1 MTDKEVLEVRIYA
14 EALEQQFF
22 NKETKFEIPPKLL
35 YATQKFYRK
44 SKSVLDEQQEM
55 FKDFQKVFKEEIGF
69 DEARM
74 ESDNEYK
81 ESIDAKY
88 RDFLKREDIIETIK
102 KFNDQECTIEFF
114 KVDKEVLESAVI
126 PSDFIDAFEKLV

>member
-1 MTDKEVLEVRIYA
+1 MTNKDVLDTRAYA

-22 NKETKFEIPPKLL
+22 NKETKFEIPQKLL
-35 YATQKFYRK
+35 YATQKFFRK
-44 SKSVLDEQQEM
+44 SKSVLEEQQEM

-69 DEARM
+69 DEAKM

-88 RDFLKREDIIETIK
+88 REFLKREDIIETIK
-102 KFNDQECTIEFF
+102 AFNEQECEIEFF
-114 KVDKEVLESAVI
+114 KIDKEVLESAVI